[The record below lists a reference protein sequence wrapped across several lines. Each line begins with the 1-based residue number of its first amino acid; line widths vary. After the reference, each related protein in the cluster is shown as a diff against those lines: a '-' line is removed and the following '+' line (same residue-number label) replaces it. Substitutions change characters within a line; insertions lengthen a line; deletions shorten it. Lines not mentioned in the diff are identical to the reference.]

1 MPYSVSIPQTL
12 GMATNVTLSRRRR
25 QQTDTPRPHP
35 GGRTAPHWSEIFTS
49 ADPLNGAS
57 PGCLPI
63 FADQGTDID
72 DPLTLLPRDLG
83 PVVGVGGVGKVLVLL
98 VLLADG
104 LQQVAGPDAAA
115 FSGDGAL
122 DGQLL
127 RPPHDVLDHGPRS
140 EVPVVQDLLVTV
152 LIGDLEK
159 AVLVV
164 VPVHLADR
172 GLDDRLG
179 RLGRIAPA
187 QRLDLLGIEGEIGG
201 EVAGEDLG

>member
-25 QQTDTPRPHP
+25 HQTDPPRPHP
-35 GGRTAPHWSEIFTS
+35 GGSAPPHRSEILTS
-49 ADPLNGAS
+49 ADPLDGAS
-57 PGCLPI
+57 PCCLPI

-104 LQQVAGPDAAA
+104 LPQVTGPDAAA

-127 RPPHDVLDHGPRS
+127 RPPHDVLDHGPR
-140 EVPVVQDLLVTV
+140 
-152 LIGDLEK
+152 
-159 AVLVV
+159 
-164 VPVHLADR
+164 
-172 GLDDRLG
+172 
-179 RLGRIAPA
+179 
-187 QRLDLLGIEGEIGG
+187 
-201 EVAGEDLG
+201 